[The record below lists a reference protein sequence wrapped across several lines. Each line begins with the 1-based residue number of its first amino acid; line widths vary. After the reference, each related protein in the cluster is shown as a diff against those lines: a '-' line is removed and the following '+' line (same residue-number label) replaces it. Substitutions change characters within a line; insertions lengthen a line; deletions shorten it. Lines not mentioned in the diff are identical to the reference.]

1 VKLSVIIP
9 VLNERSFLPA
19 ALEAL
24 GAANS
29 IHEIIVVDGGS
40 IDGTRAWLAAQS
52 GLQVLD
58 TTSQRGKQLNV
69 GARAASGDVL
79 LFLHADC
86 IVPPP
91 AGVLIQDAISAG
103 AAGGCFCV
111 RFIEKRPATLLL
123 TAWGINLR
131 SRLARTATGDQA
143 IFVRKDTFQQC
154 GGFPEWPLFED
165 VELVRC
171 IKRIGRFVVIPSFVR
186 LSARRYLAQGVIR
199 TALLIFVLRLGFW
212 VGVSPYTLKKW
223 FADIR
228 PHFGGQNSAPANR

>member
-9 VLNERSFLPA
+9 VLNERPFLPA

-24 GAANS
+24 KSETS

-40 IDGTRAWLAAQS
+40 TDGTREWLAGQS
-52 GLQVLD
+52 GLKILGTAAQK
-58 TTSQRGKQLNV
+58 GIQLND

-86 IVPPP
+86 ILPPS
-91 AGVLIQDAISAG
+91 AGIRIHDAIAAG

-111 RFIEKRPATLLL
+111 RFLEKRPLTLLP

-131 SRLARTATGDQA
+131 TRLARTGTGDQA
-143 IFVRKDTFQQC
+143 IFVRRDTFQQC
-154 GGFPEWPLFED
+154 GGCPEWPLFED
-165 VELVRC
+165 VELVRRM
-171 IKRIGRFVVIPSFVR
+171 KRIGPFVVIPSFVM

-199 TALLIFVLRLGFW
+199 TVLLMLALRLGFW
-212 VGVSPYTLKKW
+212 LGVSPFTLKRR
-223 FADIR
+223 FDDIR
-228 PHFGGQNSAPANR
+228 PHPVGQKSGV